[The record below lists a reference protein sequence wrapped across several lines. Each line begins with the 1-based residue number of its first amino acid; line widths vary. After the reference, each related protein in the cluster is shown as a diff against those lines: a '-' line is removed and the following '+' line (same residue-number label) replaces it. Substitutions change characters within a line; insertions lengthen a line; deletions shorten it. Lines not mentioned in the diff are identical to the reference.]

1 MKWKYCIK
9 DAYNINENKDPALKF
24 EEELIKNNSTR
35 N

>member
-9 DAYNINENKDPALKF
+9 DAYGDLKNNDKALKY
-24 EEELIKNNSTR
+24 EEELIKKNSTR